1 MSQNIFVWMMMMVLI
16 ISIGSVLAQNQPQPY
31 FPPQYQMTMK
41 NYVKGTKVF
50 SAFVA
55 ADHVQGKFSHR
66 LTSPQGFESR
76 YIYIQS
82 IDTLYTLNQE
92 SSGQWTCMKRV
103 HSGVD
108 NLAMDPLR
116 EPLLDGISF
125 TGKLNCQ
132 NQETKMNGVCYR
144 YDKQVVASMVID
156 YALYTNATAAYNLPI
171 QLYKKV
177 ATQALLTTYN
187 DFVLGPVNPAVFNLP
202 VPESAC
208 KAQN

>member
-1 MSQNIFVWMMMMVLI
+1 MAIIIFVMVAL
-16 ISIGSVLAQNQPQPY
+16 GSLVQAQTQPQPY

-50 SAFVA
+50 ATLVV

-92 SSGQWTCMKRV
+92 SSGQWTCLKRI
-103 HSGVD
+103 HSGVN

-132 NQETKMNGVCYR
+132 NQETKANGVCYR
-144 YDKQVVASMVID
+144 YDKEVVASMVID
-156 YALYTNATAAYNLPI
+156 YALYTNATASYNLPI

-177 ATQALLTTYN
+177 ATQTPTLLTTYS

-202 VPESAC
+202 VPESSC
-208 KAQN
+208 KSQN